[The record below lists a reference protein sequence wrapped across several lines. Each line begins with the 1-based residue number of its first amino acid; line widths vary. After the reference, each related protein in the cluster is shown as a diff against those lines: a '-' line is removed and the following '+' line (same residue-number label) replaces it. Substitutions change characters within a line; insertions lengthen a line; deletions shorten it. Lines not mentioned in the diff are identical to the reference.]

1 MLSGYDT
8 TWACGITIVSKSAG
22 AESTLNLNRR
32 RVGWKNCYTDFNG
45 EGVIK
50 AWKYLV
56 MVDRKML
63 CRSSLSTSSVMEHS
77 LHILEH
83 RRCSTLFYSV
93 SFINHYSL
101 YITHGP
107 WIIPRGSCVCWLFC
121 VFLRVFVVWYYLCVL
136 SVYYLSVCVRPTA
149 WVYVWINGYSS
160 YYLWPTYWGS
170 TTHYRGLYLISDTTS
185 GALSRIHLEW
195 TNSRTCGIVE
205 ETFNDFNFYTSSVE
219 VLLTA
224 GVWFN

>member
-1 MLSGYDT
+1 
-8 TWACGITIVSKSAG
+8 
-22 AESTLNLNRR
+22 
-32 RVGWKNCYTDFNG
+32 
-45 EGVIK
+45 
-50 AWKYLV
+50 
-56 MVDRKML
+56 ML

-107 WIIPRGSCVCWLFC
+107 WIIPRVLVICVWVLC
-121 VFLRVFVVWYYLCVL
+121 VF
-136 SVYYLSVCVRPTA
+136 VYYLSVCVRPTA

-160 YYLWPTYWGS
+160 YYSWPTYSGS
-170 TTHYRGLYLISDTTS
+170 TTHLSWSLIISDTTS

-195 TNSRTCGIVE
+195 TNSRTCGNVE

-224 GVWFN
+224 GVWFNLYFFMTGCELPGCYYICY